1 MIEQTAPTLPP
12 PRVELIYDKKEAFD
26 YYQKFI
32 KAEKKLRRRRAHVD
46 ALEFFGDASEF
57 IFSFQYYNS
66 YPSIVQFDIVYMSLH
81 SSMHECV
88 HVLTSLN
95 LLFH

>member
-1 MIEQTAPTLPP
+1 MFVQCQYCGDLLFTVAATQPTPEIVAIEQAAPTLPP

-46 ALEFFGDASEF
+46 ALEFFGD
-57 IFSFQYYNS
+57 
-66 YPSIVQFDIVYMSLH
+66 
-81 SSMHECV
+81 
-88 HVLTSLN
+88 TSN
-95 LLFH
+95 